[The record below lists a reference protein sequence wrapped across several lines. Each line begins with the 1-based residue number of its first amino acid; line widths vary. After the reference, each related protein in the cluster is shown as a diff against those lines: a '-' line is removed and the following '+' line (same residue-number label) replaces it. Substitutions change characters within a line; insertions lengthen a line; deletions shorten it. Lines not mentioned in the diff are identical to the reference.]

1 MGRPDLL
8 ARSAR
13 GGATVVRVATAAG
26 FGSGRAAIKP
36 AAAALA
42 IAAMLGA
49 LAFVGL
55 TLATPVG
62 HTVAPAGSAE
72 DFEVWLV
79 DQSNSLGKA
88 YGGTIHIYDGS
99 DVKGGD
105 ASSATATDVLD
116 LGGATA
122 GLCLTQ
128 TGANPV
134 RPHMLAFNSTHSHAV
149 LTFVASGHVV
159 VFAAATRTPVAC
171 VRTSAGAGGQRQ
183 AHAAQP
189 TPDDAHILVANQ
201 NGKRVDRITTDYAT
215 NTFVLDATLD
225 LANGVTPNGVPMEF
239 AERPDNAPILV
250 VPDATSA
257 LAFVTLRGGGLFVV
271 DPTSTPMQIVAE
283 YDRTTVRANGFGG
296 VEANGRM
303 YINSGAGAAST
314 NPSEF
319 DVYRFPLTG
328 YAASNPPNTPAP
340 AVVYSD
346 DTVPPAHERD
356 AHGLAATRHH
366 RYVWVLDR
374 PQSVAE
380 VFDTASDA
388 HVNTIALSHPCCDH
402 PAPDLADISPSGNRV
417 FVSLRGPNPL
427 SGSPHA
433 AVGSTPGLGVIQVT
447 QGGKGGLLKSVIP
460 ISNID
465 TEGVERADAHG
476 IRVRLKSGWVRSR

>member
-1 MGRPDLL
+1 
-8 ARSAR
+8 
-13 GGATVVRVATAAG
+13 VTALVP
-26 FGSGRAAIKP
+26 AAIKP
-36 AAAALA
+36 AATTLG
-42 IAAMLGA
+42 IAAMVGV
-49 LAFVGL
+49 LAVLGL
-55 TLATPVG
+55 TVATPPG
-62 HTVAPAGSAE
+62 LTVATPDAAE
-72 DFEVWLV
+72 DYEVWLV
-79 DQSNSLGKA
+79 DQSNSFGKA
-88 YGGTIHIYDGS
+88 YGGAIHIYQDADLSGA
-99 DVKGGD
+99 D

-134 RPHMLAFNSTHSHAV
+134 RPHMLAFSATHSHAI

-159 VFAAATRTPVAC
+159 VFDAATRTPVAC
-171 VRTSAGAGGQRQ
+171 IRTSVGAGGQRQ

-189 TPDDAHILVANQ
+189 TPDDAYILVSNQ
-201 NGKRVDRITTDYAT
+201 NGKRVDRIATDYAT
-215 NTFVLDATLD
+215 NTFELDDTLD
-225 LANGVTPNGVPMEF
+225 LANGVTPNGVPREY

-250 VPDATSA
+250 VPDASSN
-257 LAFVTLRGGGLFVV
+257 LAFVTLRGGGLFVI
-271 DPTSTPMQIVAE
+271 DPSSMAIVAE
-283 YDRTTVRANGFGG
+283 YDRTTVHANGFGG

-303 YINSGAGAAST
+303 YINSGAGAALT

-319 DVYRFPLTG
+319 DVYRFPLAG

-340 AVVYSD
+340 AGVYSD

-356 AHGLAATRHH
+356 AHGLVATKQN

-374 PQSVAE
+374 PQGLAE

-388 HVNTIALSHPCCDH
+388 HVNTVALSNPCCDH
-402 PAPDLADISPSGNRV
+402 PTPDLADISPSGNRI

-433 AVGSTPGLGVIQVT
+433 AIGSTPGLGVIQVT
-447 QGGKGGLLKSVIP
+447 KGGQGGVLKSVVP

-465 TEGVERADAHG
+465 AEGVERADTHG
-476 IRVRLKSGWVRSR
+476 VRVRLK